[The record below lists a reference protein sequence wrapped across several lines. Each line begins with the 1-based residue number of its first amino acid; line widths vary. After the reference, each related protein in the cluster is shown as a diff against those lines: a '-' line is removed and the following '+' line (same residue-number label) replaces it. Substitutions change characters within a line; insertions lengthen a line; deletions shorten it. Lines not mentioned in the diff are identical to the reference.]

1 MIIIVLSNAIGAGN
15 FTINVGPVSSIVIS
29 NKLNGVNILKVIC
42 WMLLR
47 RYRYRPASP
56 TTLGKEIA
64 IFAVRLSRERRDI
77 SQVEIMGK
85 FVGVVRNYNAHL
97 VAYPDIK
104 WRQIAE
110 EFMKSLGLSFNPCVT
125 LIIKSVLDPCED
137 ENDDIQDDDIAKIVD
152 EVLDEQGGKRLV
164 PVGLGDDDQCM
175 EDDFAAW
182 RELLWRELDQLLKDD
197 DSSTVATP
205 YTAAVLEYRVVY
217 HDGTDASILDKSMSN
232 GHAFHDA
239 QHPCRSNDQP
249 SNVPPAILLRF
260 LREHRSEWADSSID
274 AYSAAAVKVGL
285 CSLPGSRVGSFSG
298 QVILPLAHTI
308 EHEELLEVIKLEGVG
323 HCPEDAIMPR
333 DMFLLQ
339 LWSGMDEN
347 AVGTC
352 AELIFAPI
360 DASFADDAPLL
371 PSGFR
376 IIPLDSGKE
385 ASSPNRTLDLASA
398 LEIGPAGNKASNDYT
413 SNGGSTRSVMTIA
426 FEFAFEVC
434 YLGVELLKS
443 GSEGSETTLK
453 TLWHHTDAIMCCS
466 LKALPV
472 FTFANQAGLDMLE
485 TTLVAL
491 QDITLEKIFDDH
503 GRKTLCSEFP
513 QIMQQKKMVEL
524 VHKII
529 EAKRKNRGRSEVA
542 KDVADVLLND
552 ASEELNDYLI
562 LDVFNI
568 ISHISVLFI
577 PS

>member
-1 MIIIVLSNAIGAGN
+1 MARIFEYFVVCGLGPEIRTLDGNRGFHGTLVMYLPSLLDQYPPSNHTLYPPPPPQLPTRYKGTYCSQEVAIKVLKPDL
-15 FTINVGPVSSIVIS
+15 V
-29 NKLNGVNILKVIC
+29 NKD
-42 WMLLR
+42 MLR
-47 RYRYRPASP
+47 
-56 TTLGKEIA
+56 E
-64 IFAVRLSRERRDI
+64 FAQEVFIMRIYLPEDCIEAVTSLDSLLSRHMHMNSKPVHFDCPGLDSIGIVAI
-77 SQVEIMGK
+77 SHGCT
-85 FVGVVRNYNAHL
+85 GVAARAC
-97 VAYPDIK
+97 
-104 WRQIAE
+104 
-110 EFMKSLGLSFNPCVT
+110 GL
-125 LIIKSVLDPCED
+125 
-137 ENDDIQDDDIAKIVD
+137 
-152 EVLDEQGGKRLV
+152 
-164 PVGLGDDDQCM
+164 VGL
-175 EDDFAAW
+175 EPT
-182 RELLWRELDQLLKDD
+182 R
-197 DSSTVATP
+197 
-205 YTAAVLEYRVVY
+205 
-217 HDGTDASILDKSMSN
+217 
-232 GHAFHDA
+232 
-239 QHPCRSNDQP
+239 
-249 SNVPPAILLRF
+249 
-260 LREHRSEWADSSID
+260 
-274 AYSAAAVKVGL
+274 
-285 CSLPGSRVGSFSG
+285 CS
-298 QVILPLAHTI
+298 
-308 EHEELLEVIKLEGVG
+308 KGVG

-485 TTLVAL
+485 TSLVAL

-503 GRKTLCSEFP
+503 GRKT
-513 QIMQQKKMVEL
+513 QAKKKMVEL

-542 KDVADVLLND
+542 KDIADVLLND

-562 LDVFNI
+562 SDVFNI

-577 PS
+577 PF